1 MSFAW
6 SAGKRVRLLR
16 LTPEPK
22 PAIIGIVAPAAHYPL
37 EQKSSCNVLKKR
49 RQQRHDH
56 DLTCA

>member
-1 MSFAW
+1 VSFAW

-22 PAIIGIVAPAAHYPL
+22 PAIIGIAASAVHYPL

-49 RQQRHDH
+49 RQVMILLARKP
-56 DLTCA
+56 